1 MRLRTLI
8 LVGLGMTTLALPER
22 ANSQFIAS
30 DQDKGNY
37 LNYSGRNYENYSSVL
52 LRRKFYDNFG
62 NFLVDGV
69 TIFGL
74 SEEQRPANFEVL
86 DIPISSLSKSRF
98 YSSYF
103 TNLVILNDSYDGL
116 TSRLMIGDA
125 LRTKF
130 TSLTLDKARFNG
142 IRWDFATTKYR
153 GTVLASRI
161 SDPLRI
167 NPENVL
173 TLQQIRH
180 THLWTEYL
188 LGGHFETDIGDI
200 LTLGATYVNQAQRRS
215 TLDSKDISLRGVP
228 ANAVPRVIFV
238 RVHDDS
244 PGDNSGPI
252 IYSTP
257 QIVINGKAMP
267 MVNINGRTPDPQ
279 KVDLRYPIQ
288 YWVLRDFQPIYVAT
302 YPQRDTVSQTD
313 YVHYSA
319 RSALTPV
326 PQYPYQLPSDRIDL
340 DYNMTYAYV
349 IPPGVNSVDF
359 SVILANDYR
368 VDAGHDWINNIDE
381 YNNPAF
387 RSHADSIVTGPLAV
401 PTTFRNMA
409 RADGNVKDGSNKR
422 VVTFSYGLVSGM
434 AVYGMNFKF
443 SWEGF
448 NIDGEIV
455 RSVEFMKY
463 PIGQGALFE
472 DVGRGYFIRGTKKIG
487 RLTLGGERY
496 NIEPK
501 YTTMLNLYTLD
512 NSYYG
517 GQNTPVPP
525 DFLGASGGT
534 DGNPPDVSPLASLPG
549 QYIPGQAGG
558 AVYSLVDDNDDNDRW
573 EDGFYHYN
581 VRATPDIRNGDV
593 INYNYR
599 LGIPGFGDPF
609 LLGYRQNTNELVGLG
624 DIIRRPDAGIFP
636 GRDKDHD
643 GIPDDDRNSD
653 GIPDY
658 VQDFLTFYTDPPFF
672 MYGDDWNN
680 NGVIDE
686 QENDILPDY
695 AYNPDLD
702 GYHLFGSF
710 EIIRSMNLRVGTI
723 REKATAQGGKN
734 SSDYVR
740 WTFEASTPKFGGM
753 NLFYLFKRVHD
764 NIPNNGYQFVNDL
777 TINSSIPD
785 FVFDPLEYKNS
796 LVNQFYLG
804 TVYSQVPDLRIENN
818 FKYEYNNQ
826 SAVGTGLRDSR
837 GVYINPD
844 EQTDGHITKLGIVNK
859 IEYTVRLLNGRLA
872 LIPQFKVRTQK
883 ILQREQFRS
892 ANGIVDVNSVKTH
905 KQEVIPIIRIDYRL
919 TDRTDLRFG
928 LQGFSIPGTGNSF
941 NYQIK
946 YLNHPESDE
955 NRSTFAISVANK
967 TAYGGYNV
975 VIDMGYKLT
984 SREFPRQVDQTTRER
999 KESLIYLSIYA
1010 GF

>member
-1 MRLRTLI
+1 MRLRTLT
-8 LVGLGMTTLALPER
+8 LVGLALFTFVPPES
-22 ANSQFIAS
+22 ANSQFIAN
-30 DQDKGNY
+30 DQDKGSY

-52 LRRKFYDNFG
+52 LRRKFFDNFG

-74 SEEQRPANFEVL
+74 SEEQRPANFQVL
-86 DIPISSLSKSRF
+86 DIPVSSLSKTRN

-103 TNLVILNDSYDGL
+103 TNLVILNDSYGGL
-116 TSRLMIGDA
+116 TSRIMIGDA
-125 LRTKF
+125 MRTKF

-142 IRWDFATTKYR
+142 VRWDFATTKYR
-153 GTVLASRI
+153 GTVLASRV

-167 NPENVL
+167 NMENLL
-173 TLQQIRH
+173 TGQQIRH
-180 THLWTEYL
+180 ARLWTEYL

-200 LTLGATYVNQAQRRS
+200 LTLGATYVNQHQRRS
-215 TLDSKDISLRGVP
+215 TLDSKDISIRGVP

-244 PGDNSGPI
+244 PGDNSGPL

-257 QIVINGKAMP
+257 QITINGREMP

-288 YWVLRDFQPIYVAT
+288 YWVIRDFQPFYVGT

-313 YVHYSA
+313 YVHYGA
-319 RSALTPV
+319 RSATT
-326 PQYPYQLPSDRIDL
+326 QLPKYPVQLPGDRIDL
-340 DYNMTYAYV
+340 DYTMTYAYV
-349 IPPGVNSVDF
+349 IPAGVNSVDF
-359 SVILANDYR
+359 SVVLANDYR

-381 YNNPAF
+381 YENPLF
-387 RSHADSIVTGPLAV
+387 RSHADSIVSSPLAV
-401 PTTFRNMA
+401 PTTFRTIV
-409 RADGNVKDGSNKR
+409 RAEGNVKDGSNRR

-443 SWEGF
+443 NWEGF
-448 NIDGEIV
+448 NVEGEMV
-455 RSVEFMKY
+455 RSMEFLKY
-463 PIGQGALFE
+463 PIGKGAMFE

-487 RLTLGGERY
+487 RLTLGAERY
-496 NIEPK
+496 SIEPK
-501 YTTMLNLYTLD
+501 YTTMLNVYTME

-517 GQNTPVPP
+517 SQNSPVPP
-525 DFLGASGGT
+525 DYLGASGTT
-534 DGNPPDVSPLASLPG
+534 DLSPPDISPFTSLPG

-558 AVYSLVDDNDDNDRW
+558 AVFSLVDDNDDNDRY

-581 VRATPDIRNGDV
+581 VRPTPDIRNGDIV
-593 INYNYR
+593 NYNYR
-599 LGIPGFGDPF
+599 LGIPGFGDPY
-609 LLGYRQNTNELVGLG
+609 LLGYRQNFNELAGLA

-672 MYGDDWNN
+672 IYGDDWNN

-686 QENDILPDY
+686 QENDILADY
-695 AYNPDLD
+695 SYNPDLD

-710 EIIRSMNLRVGTI
+710 EIIRSMNLRIGTI
-723 REKATAQGGKN
+723 REKATAAGGKN
-734 SSDYVR
+734 SNDYLR

-753 NLFYLFKRVHD
+753 NLFYVLKRVRD
-764 NIPNNGYQFVNDL
+764 NIPNNGYQFVNAL

-785 FVFDPLEYKNS
+785 FVFDPLEYKS
-796 LVNQFYLG
+796 SFVNQLYLG
-804 TVYSQVPDLRIENN
+804 TVYSQVPNLRIENN

-826 SAVGTGLRDSR
+826 SAIGSGLRDGR
-837 GVYINPD
+837 GNYINPD

-859 IEYTVRLLNGRLA
+859 IEYIVKLLNGRLQ
-872 LIPQFKVRTQK
+872 LIQQFKVRTQK

-892 ANGIVDVNSVKTH
+892 ASGTVDVNSVKSH
-905 KQEVIPIIRIDYRL
+905 IQEVMPIFRIDYRL
-919 TDRTDLRFG
+919 TDRTDLRIG
-928 LQGFSIPGTGNSF
+928 LQGFTIPGTGNSF

-946 YLNHPESDE
+946 NLRYPDRDE
-955 NRSTFAISVANK
+955 NRSTFAVSVVNK
-967 TAYGGYNV
+967 TAYSGYNV

-984 SREFPRQVDQTTRER
+984 SREFPRQIDDRTRQR

-1010 GF
+1010 GY

>member
-1 MRLRTLI
+1 MRLRISI
-8 LVGLGMTTLALPER
+8 LVGLALSTLALPER
-22 ANSQFIAS
+22 ASSQFISS
-30 DQDKGNY
+30 DQDKGSY

-52 LRRKFYDNFG
+52 LRRKFFDNFG

-74 SEEQRPANFEVL
+74 SEEQRPANFDLL
-86 DIPISSLSKSRF
+86 DIPISSMSKSRF

-125 LRTKF
+125 IRTKF

-161 SDPLRI
+161 SDPIRI

-173 TLQQIRH
+173 TLQQIRR
-180 THLWTEYL
+180 THIWTDYL

-200 LTLGATYVNQAQRRS
+200 LTLGATYVNQSQRRS
-215 TLDSKDISLRGVP
+215 TLDSKDISIRGVP
-228 ANAVPRVIFV
+228 ANAIPRVIFV
-238 RVHDDS
+238 RIHDDT
-244 PGDNSGPI
+244 PGDNSGPL
-252 IYSTP
+252 IYSPP
-257 QIVINGKAMP
+257 QISINGKEMP
-267 MVNINGRTPDPQ
+267 MTNINGRVPDPQ
-279 KVDLRYPIQ
+279 KVDLRFPIQ
-288 YWVLRDFQPIYVAT
+288 YWVMRDFQPIYVAT
-302 YPQRDTVSQTD
+302 FPQRDTVSQMD

-319 RSALTPV
+319 RSSTT
-326 PQYPYQLPSDRIDL
+326 QLPKYPVQLPADRIDI

-359 SVILANDYR
+359 SVVLANDYR
-368 VDAGHDWINNIDE
+368 VDAGHDWINNLDS
-381 YNNPAF
+381 YTDPAF
-387 RSHADSIVTGPLAV
+387 RSHGDSIVSSPLAV
-401 PTTFRNMA
+401 PTIFRTVA
-409 RADGNVKDGSNKR
+409 RAEGNVKDGSNR
-422 VVTFSYGLVSGM
+422 TVVKFSYGLVSGM
-434 AVYGMNFKF
+434 AVYGMNFNF
-443 SWEGF
+443 HWEGF
-448 NIDGEIV
+448 NIEGEMV
-455 RSVEFMKY
+455 RSVEFLKY
-463 PIGQGALFE
+463 PIGAGALF
-472 DVGRGYFIRGTKKIG
+472 DDMGRGFFIRGTKKIG
-487 RLTLGGERY
+487 RLTLGAERY
-496 NIEPK
+496 NIDPK
-501 YTTMLNLYTLD
+501 YTTNFVHYSMD
-512 NSYYG
+512 NSYFG
-517 GQNTPVPP
+517 TQNAPVPP
-525 DFLGASGGT
+525 DFLGADASA
-534 DGNPPDVSPLASLPG
+534 DVSPYSSLPG

-558 AVYSLVDDNDDNDRW
+558 AVFSLVDDNDDNDRW

-593 INYNYR
+593 INYNHR

-672 MYGDDWNN
+672 NFGDDWNN

-695 AYNPDLD
+695 PYNADLD

-710 EIIRSMNLRVGTI
+710 EIIRSMNLRIGTI
-723 REKATAQGGKN
+723 REKATARGGKN
-734 SSDYVR
+734 FSDYVR

-753 NLFYLFKRVHD
+753 NLFYVYKRVHD
-764 NIPNNGYQFVNDL
+764 NISNDGYQFVNAL
-777 TINSSIPD
+777 TINSAIPD

-796 LVNQFYLG
+796 SVNQLYLG
-804 TVYSQVPDLRIENN
+804 TVYTQIPSLRIENN
-818 FKYEYNNQ
+818 FKYEYNDQ
-826 SAVGTGLRDSR
+826 SAIGTGLRD
-837 GVYINPD
+837 GKGNYINPD

-859 IEYTVRLLNGRLA
+859 IEYTLKLLNGRLQ

-883 ILQREQFRS
+883 ILQLDQFRS
-892 ANGIVDVNSVKTH
+892 ANGTVDINSVKTH
-905 KQEVIPIIRIDYRL
+905 IQEIIPIFRIDYRL

-946 YLNHPESDE
+946 DLRYPERDE
-955 NRSTFAISVANK
+955 NRSTFAVSVANK

-984 SREFPRQVDQTTRER
+984 SREFPRQIDETLRSR